1 MKKLIAVAVLAAFSS
16 LPYAAEKDITTDVV
30 VVGQGAA
37 GTAAAFAAAEQG
49 AKVIGLEKK
58 GMVGG
63 TGNFSE
69 GIFAVGSKMQRDYYI
84 PLTKD
89 EAFKKIMNYGHW
101 RSNARLVRAFVDKS
115 ADQSNGCRST
125 ALSSKNSRLTIPA
138 VSTHGTFIRAVVP
151 AGSTLSRRKAKINT
165 ACRFS

>member
-58 GMVGG
+58 GMVISPKV
-63 TGNFSE
+63 FS
-69 GIFAVGSKMQRDYYI
+69 
-84 PLTKD
+84 L
-89 EAFKKIMNYGHW
+89 
-101 RSNARLVRAFVDKS
+101 S
-115 ADQSNGCRST
+115 APRCSAT
-125 ALSSKNSRLTIPA
+125 T
-138 VSTHGTFIRAVVP
+138 TF
-151 AGSTLSRRKAKINT
+151 L
-165 ACRFS
+165 

>member
-69 GIFAVGSKMQRDYYI
+69 GIFAVGSNQR
-84 PLTKD
+84 
-89 EAFKKIMNYGHW
+89 
-101 RSNARLVRAFVDKS
+101 RSFQEDHELWSLAQQCPS
-115 ADQSNGCRST
+115 
-125 ALSSKNSRLTIPA
+125 
-138 VSTHGTFIRAVVP
+138 
-151 AGSTLSRRKAKINT
+151 GSCLRR
-165 ACRFS
+165 

>member
-69 GIFAVGSKMQRDYYI
+69 GIFAGGSKMQRDYYI
-84 PLTKD
+84 QEDHELWSLAQQGP
-89 EAFKKIMNYGHW
+89 
-101 RSNARLVRAFVDKS
+101 S
-115 ADQSNGCRST
+115 
-125 ALSSKNSRLTIPA
+125 
-138 VSTHGTFIRAVVP
+138 
-151 AGSTLSRRKAKINT
+151 GSCLRR
-165 ACRFS
+165 

>member
-69 GIFAVGSKMQRDYYI
+69 GIFAAMPV
-84 PLTKD
+84 
-89 EAFKKIMNYGHW
+89 W
-101 RSNARLVRAFVDKS
+101 FVPS
-115 ADQSNGCRST
+115 SINLPIQSNGCRNT
-125 ALSSKNSRLTIPA
+125 ELSSKN
-138 VSTHGTFIRAVVP
+138 
-151 AGSTLSRRKAKINT
+151 
-165 ACRFS
+165 

>member
-89 EAFKKIMNYGHW
+89 EAFKKIMN
-101 RSNARLVRAFVDKS
+101 
-115 ADQSNGCRST
+115 
-125 ALSSKNSRLTIPA
+125 
-138 VSTHGTFIRAVVP
+138 
-151 AGSTLSRRKAKINT
+151 
-165 ACRFS
+165 

>member
-69 GIFAVGSKMQRDYYI
+69 GRLQDA
-84 PLTKD
+84 
-89 EAFKKIMNYGHW
+89 
-101 RSNARLVRAFVDKS
+101 ARLLHS
-115 ADQSNGCRST
+115 SDQRRSLQEDHELWSLAQQCPPGSCLRRQICRY
-125 ALSSKNSRLTIPA
+125 SRMDA
-138 VSTHGTFIRAVVP
+138 EA
-151 AGSTLSRRKAKINT
+151 RR
-165 ACRFS
+165 